1 MTARVFISYRASD
14 GADKATALA
23 RDLDARFGADQ
34 VFLDKDDLP
43 AGSRWRDAIS
53 SALQDCPVLLVL
65 VTPHYLGAVDAAG
78 KRCIERE
85 DDPTRDE
92 LNAGI
97 AAKAHII
104 PLLCDGVDA
113 MPDGATLPKPFDQ
126 LSELQWGRLRAYD
139 WREDLGR
146 IADDLRR
153 LGVAPVEPLAGATQ
167 PTTTPMPLADE
178 VVGPSGD
185 TGGGMPARRLALGI
199 AGVAVLAA
207 GGWGVW
213 RWRKQRAADLSG
225 PWSARIGARGAQNS
239 RDGQQV
245 VLVLEQVGRNLKLT
259 SSAVDIQHDPDWENY
274 RDFWKQRN
282 GTELRRVFYRGE
294 GRILGDDEE
303 SEDSGD
309 EAASGAAAARA
320 VPVRRVFVGIR
331 IFAPGIDGEPLDGGA
346 LHGTIDL
353 DAQRIHGRLWLNSE
367 QAERVV
373 DLRRGG

>member
-1 MTARVFISYRASD
+1 MTARVFISYRS
-14 GADKATALA
+14 ATAPTRPPPWRA
-23 RDLDARFGADQ
+23 TSTPASAPTKSFSTRTIC
-34 VFLDKDDLP
+34 P

-85 DDPTRDE
+85 DDPTRGE

-153 LGVAPVEPLAGATQ
+153 LGVAPVEPRADATQ

-178 VVGPSGD
+178 VVGLSGD
-185 TGGGMPARRLALGI
+185 TVGGVPARRLALGI

-225 PWSARIGARGAQNS
+225 PWSARIGARGAQSS

-259 SSAVDIQHDPDWENY
+259 SNAVDIQHDPDWENY

-303 SEDSGD
+303 SEDGAD